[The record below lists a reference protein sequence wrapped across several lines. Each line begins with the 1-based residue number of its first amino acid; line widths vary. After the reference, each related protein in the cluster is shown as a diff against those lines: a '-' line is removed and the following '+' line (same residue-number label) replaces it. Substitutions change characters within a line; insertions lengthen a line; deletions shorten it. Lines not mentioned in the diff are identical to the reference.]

1 MRLPRTSLL
10 ARLTAPEVPAVVL
23 LEAPPGFGKS
33 WLARRAVGPDV
44 LRLRGELGPL
54 ARPTAPHRGPVLI
67 DDAHLLTDDDVALL
81 AERIED
87 AGGEG
92 RLIIAGRILGE
103 ALHEV
108 TQLVDGLIIDTEALM
123 ITPEEILA
131 ELPDSSSTM
140 GTRLCESADGSVRV
154 IATSLDQVH
163 RDATADPIAVASHMV
178 RIASE
183 AALQHLSRRERSVV
197 GLLARAPGIDTHL
210 LERLGGTGFVRRA
223 AAAGVPL
230 RRQIT
235 GALDVANASV
245 LRTVAIDPEIAATLA
260 DDMLGRE
267 RALEAIGLVLDAGDH
282 ERATAMMKG
291 LSESVIDTVEPRPLL
306 SLLARLGSTA
316 EREPALLLLRAE
328 ARRAIGRVDEAIV
341 DIDQAVMLPAGAPLR
356 RRVAVEA
363 ARARMAEGD
372 RKEAERIAIATLA
385 ELGDGEGRTY
395 ARAHEVLAECAA
407 TSDARDDLQTA
418 AESFRVA
425 ANAWESVGE
434 FARARKCRSSLALA
448 ALTPLGR
455 FDEALAQIGQLL
467 ASPDLSD
474 AERSW
479 TVSSEGFVLLNANR
493 LDSAESRFMRL
504 ADLGYLHDN
513 PRLIA
518 AAAWGMAVVA
528 QRRTDL
534 PGTLRW
540 IATAENTALGE
551 ADDML
556 GVPFLCDA
564 SMMLGAL
571 GELESAAKYL
581 ARATERHAVF
591 PGQVLSAT
599 FVLDARNGVL
609 GDLDAALA
617 CTLPVAW
624 WQVKLVA
631 AYAMARQG
639 DLDAARRMAD
649 DANRELVGLGFNDF
663 VALGEGRTHLALQ
676 AALEAPGPEPAR
688 VAVAAATAVPA
699 SAASGRRLLVMGGS
713 ISLVEDGA
721 VTLVPPGNP
730 QRLVGVVVAGGGS
743 VTLDQ
748 VSDAI
753 WPGDD
758 VETSRTRL
766 RNVLLRLR
774 RAVGDVIVRSGNGLR
789 LAAGLTCDLHDFQR
803 ASGDALA
810 AARADPDLAGELAA
824 AAVAEGDVPVFVDF
838 EYEEWAVETR
848 REVEQR
854 LLSLLDLLS
863 VRAEDN
869 GDLAAAQAY
878 AERALRLDRYT
889 DSRYVRLAELLTLQ
903 NRVAAAI
910 AVLDDAAAVA
920 RELGEGAPG
929 ATKHRRDALLRRAA
943 SGV

>member
-33 WLARRAVGPDV
+33 WLARRAVGSDV

-54 ARPTAPHRGPVLI
+54 SRPTAPHRGPVLI
-67 DDAHLLTDDDVALL
+67 DDAHLLADEEVALL
-81 AERIED
+81 VERIED
-87 AGGEG
+87 AGGDG
-92 RLIIAGRILGE
+92 RLVIAGRILGE

-108 TQLVDGLIIDTEALM
+108 AQLVDGLIIDTEALM
-123 ITPEEILA
+123 IVPEEILA

-140 GTRLCESADGSVRV
+140 ATRLCESADGSVRV
-154 IATSLDQVH
+154 IATSLDQAQ
-163 RDATADPIAVASHMV
+163 RDTTADPIAVASHMV

-223 AAAGVPL
+223 AIAGVPL

-235 GALDVANASV
+235 GALEVANASV
-245 LRTVAIDPEIAATLA
+245 LRTVAIDPDIAAALA

-291 LSESVIDTVEPRPLL
+291 LSESVTDTVEPRPLL
-306 SLLARLGSTA
+306 SLLARLGSSA

-328 ARRAIGRVDEAIV
+328 ARRAIGRVDEAIN
-341 DIDQAVMLPAGAPLR
+341 DLDQAVVLAATAPAPLR
-356 RRVAVEA
+356 RRVAIEA

-372 RKEAERIAIATLA
+372 RDDAERIAIATLA

-407 TSDARDDLQTA
+407 TSDAREDLQTA
-418 AESFRVA
+418 AESYRVA
-425 ANAWESVGE
+425 AHAWESCGE
-434 FARARKCRSSLALA
+434 FARARMCRSSLALV

-479 TVSSEGFVLLNANR
+479 TVYSEGFVLLNANR

-564 SMMLGAL
+564 AMMLGAL
-571 GELESAAKYL
+571 GELESAANYL
-581 ARATERHAVF
+581 ARATERRAVF
-591 PGQVLSAT
+591 PGQVISAT
-599 FVLDARNGVL
+599 FILDARNGVV
-609 GDLDAALA
+609 GDVEEALA

-631 AYAMARQG
+631 AYALAHQG

-649 DANRELVGLGFNDF
+649 DATRELVGLGFSDF
-663 VALGEGRTHLALQ
+663 TALGEGRTHLALQ
-676 AALEAPGPEPAR
+676 AALAAPGSERPR
-688 VAVAAATAVPA
+688 VAVATAAPAPVPA
-699 SAASGRRLLVMGGS
+699 PGRRLLVMGR
-713 ISLVEDGA
+713 VD
-721 VTLVPPGNP
+721 
-730 QRLVGVVVAGGGS
+730 LVGRGRRR
-743 VTLDQ
+743 
-748 VSDAI
+748 DA
-753 WPGDD
+753 
-758 VETSRTRL
+758 R
-766 RNVLLRLR
+766 
-774 RAVGDVIVRSGNGLR
+774 
-789 LAAGLTCDLHDFQR
+789 
-803 ASGDALA
+803 
-810 AARADPDLAGELAA
+810 AARQPAAPRRGRRRGRWVRHVGPRQRCDLAGRRRRDQPD
-824 AAVAEGDVPVFVDF
+824 AVAQRPAPV
-838 EYEEWAVETR
+838 APR
-848 REVEQR
+848 RR
-854 LLSLLDLLS
+854 RRD
-863 VRAEDN
+863 
-869 GDLAAAQAY
+869 
-878 AERALRLDRYT
+878 RALRQR
-889 DSRYVRLAELLTLQ
+889 A
-903 NRVAAAI
+903 
-910 AVLDDAAAVA
+910 
-920 RELGEGAPG
+920 APG
-929 ATKHRRDALLRRAA
+929 RRADLRPPRLPA
-943 SGV
+943 RDR